1 MKKRSKKRVK
11 RMKKRVMPL
20 SSSKFTT
27 IEQFIGIRYR
37 KKFPKL
43 LLIVVVA
50 DSERIVLR

>member
-43 LLIVVVA
+43 LLIIVVA